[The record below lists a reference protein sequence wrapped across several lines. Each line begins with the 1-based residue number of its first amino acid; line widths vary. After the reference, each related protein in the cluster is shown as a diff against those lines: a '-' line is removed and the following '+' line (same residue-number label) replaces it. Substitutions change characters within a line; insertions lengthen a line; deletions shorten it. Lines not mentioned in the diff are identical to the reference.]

1 MNSFLKCTGA
11 AQEQS
16 AVVLLT
22 QAHEQL
28 VGDGGNYHC
37 KVGFKD
43 LRQKPTNNP
52 LSSPAKRPF
61 VVGQASRIPKNNRP
75 PTRHLGQFKGCQAR
89 GAFGINQPVDK
100 TGGKQGLAR
109 MRYEGGLS
117 IPLERLIWAAVRS
130 QTSILILEKAK
141 ARQGS
146 RRAKETPRMAE
157 TMN

>member
-1 MNSFLKCTGA
+1 MNSFLKCTRA

-28 VGDGGNYHC
+28 VGDGGSYHC

-43 LRQKPTNNP
+43 LRQKPTNYP

-61 VVGQASRIPKNNRP
+61 VVGQASRIPKNYRL

-89 GAFGINQPVDK
+89 GAFGINQPVDE
-100 TGGKQGLAR
+100 TGGEQGLPR
-109 MRYEGGLS
+109 MRNEEGLS
-117 IPLERLIWAAVRS
+117 NPLERLFWAAVRFQPS
-130 QTSILILEKAK
+130 VPILEKSK

-146 RRAKETPRMAE
+146 RRAKEIPRMANA
-157 TMN
+157 MN